1 MDILRKVFAS
11 LKNES
16 VKYMVAGGIA
26 VNLYGIE
33 RATADI
39 DIIVK
44 LDEEN
49 LLRFVK
55 VCHKLGLK
63 PKAPVKLE
71 DFADPE
77 KRDGWIRD
85 KGLMVFS
92 LFDPKNPFFLLDAF
106 VESPFD
112 FDKVYKQAKR
122 IKFENT
128 VIDVVPIQELIKMK
142 ENSNRPQDEAD
153 VFYLKKIMEEWT
165 DDN

>member
-1 MDILRKVFAS
+1 MDIFKKIFAS
-11 LKNES
+11 LKDES

-39 DIIVK
+39 DLVVK

-49 LLRFVK
+49 LLRFIK
-55 VCHKLGLK
+55 VCHKLGLR

-71 DFADPE
+71 DFADSK
-77 KRDGWIRD
+77 KRDSWMRD

-92 LFDPKNPFFLLDAF
+92 LFDSKNSFFLLDVF
-106 VESPFD
+106 VESPFN
-112 FDKVYKQAKR
+112 FDEVYKQAKK
-122 IKFENT
+122 IKFDDT

-153 VFYLKKIMEEWT
+153 VFYLNKIVKEWT
-165 DDN
+165 DES